1 MKLNKEY
8 FDSPFY
14 FYLTESKDEIT
25 LYFNVSNTLTESR
38 KDDEKISFN
47 KKDRKKVESEV
58 MKIKLDKKIKSKK
71 DLKDRLSKVKSEID
85 ELVNSEGNFST
96 SKIPILNPKLSPK
109 GTTDQEVVAT
119 RQPNNMLGR
128 GYYGRVYYWGESED
142 KNGDV
147 VSEIDLSGSFGFDE
161 TEDLT
166 GPETFKTYVKELG
179 MDPEDAKERTLQQ
192 GKTPDPKQHK
202 ERLKKV
208 PKKIK
213 DDPNFIDRMTLV
225 EKEKIEEERKKEA
238 IKMVEDILLKNK
250 KDNKEISKKD
260 SPVSKILS
268 KNLELMKKLAKK
280 EGISTNELIKILK
293 KGE

>member
-14 FYLTESKDEIT
+14 FYLTESEDEIT
-25 LYFNVSNTLTESR
+25 LYFNMSNTLTESR

-47 KKDRKKVESEV
+47 KKDRKKVESEI

-71 DLKDRLSKVKSEID
+71 DLKDRLSKTKSEID
-85 ELVNSEGNFST
+85 ELVNSDGNFST

-109 GTTDQEVVAT
+109 GTIDQEVVAT
-119 RQPNNMLGR
+119 RQPSNVLGR
-128 GYYGRVYYWGESED
+128 GYYGRMNYWGESEE
-142 KNGDV
+142 KGDDI
-147 VSEIDLSGSFGFDE
+147 VSEIDLSGSFGFEE
-161 TEDLT
+161 TEDLP

-179 MDPEDAKERTLQQ
+179 MDPEDAKQRTIQQ

-202 ERLKKV
+202 KRLEKV

-213 DDPNFIDRMTLV
+213 NDPNFIDRMTLV
-225 EKEKIEEERKKEA
+225 EKEKIEEDRKKGA
-238 IKMVEDILLKNK
+238 LKMVEDIVLKNK
-250 KDNKEISKKD
+250 KDSKDISKKN
-260 SPVSKILS
+260 SHVSKILS

-280 EGISTNELIKILK
+280 EGISTEELIKILK

>member
-14 FYLTESKDEIT
+14 FYLTESESEIT
-25 LYFNVSNTLTESR
+25 LYFNMSNTLTESR

-47 KKDRKKVESEV
+47 KKDRKKVESEI

-71 DLKDRLSKVKSEID
+71 DLKDRLSKTKSEID
-85 ELVNSEGNFST
+85 ELVNSDGNFST

-109 GTTDQEVVAT
+109 GTIDQEVVAT
-119 RQPNNMLGR
+119 RQPSNVLGR
-128 GYYGRVYYWGESED
+128 GYYGRMNYWGESEE
-142 KNGDV
+142 KGDDI
-147 VSEIDLSGSFGFDE
+147 VSEIDLSGSFGFEE
-161 TEDLT
+161 TEDLP

-179 MDPEDAKERTLQQ
+179 MDPEDAKQRTIQQ

-202 ERLKKV
+202 KRLEKV

-213 DDPNFIDRMTLV
+213 NDPNFIDRMTLV
-225 EKEKIEEERKKEA
+225 EKEKIEEGRKKGA
-238 IKMVEDILLKNK
+238 LKMVEDIVLKNK
-250 KDNKEISKKD
+250 KDSKDISKKN
-260 SPVSKILS
+260 SHVSKILS

-280 EGISTNELIKILK
+280 EGISTEELIKILK

>member
-14 FYLTESKDEIT
+14 FYLTESEGEIT
-25 LYFNVSNTLTESR
+25 LYFNMSNTLTESR

-47 KKDRKKVESEV
+47 KKDRKKVESEI

-71 DLKDRLSKVKSEID
+71 DLKDRLSKTKSEID
-85 ELVNSEGNFST
+85 ELVNSDGNFST

-109 GTTDQEVVAT
+109 GTIDQEVVAT
-119 RQPNNMLGR
+119 RQPSNVLGR
-128 GYYGRVYYWGESED
+128 GYYGRMNYWGESEE
-142 KNGDV
+142 KGDDI
-147 VSEIDLSGSFGFDE
+147 VSEIDLSGSFGFEE
-161 TEDLT
+161 TEDLP

-179 MDPEDAKERTLQQ
+179 MDPEDAKQRTIQQ

-202 ERLKKV
+202 KRLEKV

-213 DDPNFIDRMTLV
+213 NDPNFIDRMTLV
-225 EKEKIEEERKKEA
+225 EKEKIEEDRKKGA
-238 IKMVEDILLKNK
+238 LKMVEDIVLKNK
-250 KDNKEISKKD
+250 KDSKDISKKN
-260 SPVSKILS
+260 SHVSKILS

-280 EGISTNELIKILK
+280 EGISTEELIKILK

>member
-14 FYLTESKDEIT
+14 FYLTESEGEIT
-25 LYFNVSNTLTESR
+25 LYFNMSNTLTESR

-47 KKDRKKVESEV
+47 KKDRKKVESEI

-71 DLKDRLSKVKSEID
+71 DLKDRLSKTKSEID
-85 ELVNSEGNFST
+85 ELVNSDGNFST
-96 SKIPILNPKLSPK
+96 SKIPILNPKLAPK
-109 GTTDQEVVAT
+109 GTIDQEVVAT
-119 RQPNNMLGR
+119 RQPSNVLGR
-128 GYYGRVYYWGESED
+128 GYYGRMNYWGESED

-147 VSEIDLSGSFGFDE
+147 VSEIDLSGSFGFEE

-179 MDPEDAKERTLQQ
+179 MNPEDAKERTIQQ
-192 GKTPDPKQHK
+192 GKTPDAKQHK

-225 EKEKIEEERKKEA
+225 EKEKIEEDRKKGA
-238 IKMVEDILLKNK
+238 LKMVEDIVLKNK
-250 KDNKEISKKD
+250 KDDKDISKKN